1 MNDTLNLLFLTVLSF
16 AILIGSRLQNR
27 KIILSNRVYTWLLS
41 IILLYLFVSRLL
53 FLDQLPFGL
62 NQDEAAIGYD
72 AWALAN
78 AGIDRNGYPFP
89 ILPMS
94 WGSGAGGFI
103 IYLGSLWFRFFPLT
117 VYNLRLLNALV
128 QLVGLYAFYRFLK
141 RYFQKEVA
149 LLGLAFLSLSPW
161 HIMLSRWNLD
171 ANQVFVL
178 IMVGVLLFQIGIDQ
192 RKKRYHFFALTV
204 FSLAMYS
211 YGSGVIVVPL
221 LLVILYGHAWWGKRL
236 TFKTLMGYT
245 FCFTAL
251 SLPLVLF
258 YIINTFQLEPIL
270 TPWFSITRF
279 NVLRANSVLIP
290 FDQNFFTQVWRN
302 LGDTLLYLTTGK
314 SDWLWNQLPGYG
326 IAFLFSF
333 PLLMIGLNQQRRTP
347 QSFVMYAWFFV
358 SFVFSLLLYQNINR
372 MGVLF
377 IPMIYFQ
384 VHGLAWLMQKP
395 WWNFQPVLGL
405 FVIASI
411 MFHVDYATIYATQI
425 QTYFAAGYGDALM
438 YAQSLDATNY
448 HLPSQN
454 QVNGSH
460 VLALFYLQPN
470 PHELVESGV
479 YLNPGAEFQYLASFN
494 SDGKFYQFHDP
505 LPNQTIA
512 DDAIWVVKIQLK
524 DSFVNAGYS
533 TKLFTN
539 FAVIYNS

>member
-103 IYLGSLWFRFFPLT
+103 IYLGSLWFRMVPLT

-128 QLVGLYAFYRFLK
+128 QLVGLLAFYLFIK

-178 IMVGVLLFQIGIDQ
+178 IMVGLLLFQIGMDQ
-192 RKKRYHFFALTV
+192 RKKRYHIFALTS

-221 LLVILYGHAWWGKRL
+221 LLFLIYAHGWWRKRL
-236 TFKTLMGYT
+236 TFKTLIGYT
-245 FCFTAL
+245 IWFTIL
-251 SLPLVLF
+251 SLPLASF
-258 YIINTFQLEPIL
+258 YLINTLQLEPIL

-290 FDQNFFTQVWRN
+290 FDDNFFMNVWRN

-326 IAFLFSF
+326 VAFLFSF
-333 PLLMIGLNQQRRTP
+333 PLLIVGLFQQKRDP
-347 QSFVMYAWFFV
+347 KSFGMYAWLFV
-358 SFVFSLLLYQNINR
+358 SVLFSLLLYQNINR

-377 IPMIYFQ
+377 IPMMYFQ

-395 WWNFQPVLGL
+395 RWTFETVLGL
-405 FVIASI
+405 FFAASI
-411 MFHVDYATIYATQI
+411 LFHIDYATFYATHI
-425 QTYFAAGYGDALM
+425 QSYFAAGYGEAIH
-438 YAQSLDATNY
+438 YAQSLDASTY
-448 HLPSQN
+448 RLPSQN

-460 VLALFYLQPN
+460 VIALFYIQPD
-470 PHELVESGV
+470 PHELVATGT
-479 YLNPGAEFQYLASFN
+479 YLNPGAEFQYLSSFTAN
-494 SDGKFYQFHDP
+494 EKFYEFVDP
-505 LPNQTIA
+505 LPNQTIS
-512 DDAIWVVKIQLK
+512 DNIVWIVKIQFT
-524 DSFVNAGYS
+524 DYFEDTAYT
-533 TKLFTN
+533 TKIFTN
-539 FAVIYNS
+539 FAVIHQA

>member
-1 MNDTLNLLFLTVLSF
+1 MNDALNLLFLGLLSLALWVGF
-16 AILIGSRLQNR
+16 RLQNR
-27 KIILSNRVYTWLLS
+27 KQILKNNLYPWLLS
-41 IILLYLFVSRLL
+41 SLLVYVFVSRLL

-78 AGIDRNGYPFP
+78 DGIDRNGYPFP

-103 IYLGSLWFRFFPLT
+103 IYLGSLFFRFLPLT
-117 VYNLRLLNALV
+117 VYNLRLLNALI
-128 QLVGLYAFYRFLK
+128 QLVGLLAFYLFIK

-178 IMVGVLLFQIGIDQ
+178 IMVGLLLFQIGVDQ
-192 RKKRYHFFALTV
+192 RKRRFHFFALSA
-204 FSLAMYS
+204 FSLSMYS

-221 LLVILYGHAWWGKRL
+221 LMTLIYGHAWWKKQL
-236 TFKTLMGYT
+236 TFKTLFVYT
-245 FCFTAL
+245 LWFTIL
-251 SLPLVLF
+251 SLPLAVF
-258 YIINTFQLEPIL
+258 YLINTLQLEPIL

-290 FDQNFFTQVWRN
+290 FDGNFFMQVWRN

-326 IAFLFSF
+326 VAFLFSF
-333 PLLMIGLNQQRRTP
+333 PLLIVGLFQQKNEP
-347 QSFVMYAWFFV
+347 KSFVMYAWLFV
-358 SFVFSLLLYQNINR
+358 SVVFSLLLYQNINR

-377 IPMIYFQ
+377 VPMIYFQ

-395 WWNFQPVLGL
+395 RWNFEPVLGL
-405 FVIASI
+405 FFAASI
-411 MFHVDYATIYATQI
+411 LFHIDYVTIYATQI

-438 YAQSLDATNY
+438 YAQSLEATTY
-448 HLPSQN
+448 RLPSQN

-460 VLALFYLQPN
+460 VLALFYIQPD
-470 PHELVESGV
+470 PHELVESGI
-479 YLNPGAEFQYLASFN
+479 YLNPGAEFQYLASFTN
-494 SDGKFYQFHDP
+494 DGKLYQFMDP
-505 LPNQTIA
+505 LPLQTIPF
-512 DDAIWVVKIQLK
+512 DTVWVVKIQLK
-524 DSFVNAGYS
+524 DSFVDADYT
-533 TKLFTN
+533 TKIFTN
-539 FAVIYNS
+539 FAVIHHT